1 MWPATHRSARL
12 LAFIAV
18 TFPLTG
24 LTNVP
29 VAAAGTNV
37 TVGDNAPTTDH
48 WNMAA
53 VELPGDGA

>member
-1 MWPATHRSARL
+1 MACNSPIGAAAGIHSRHISAH
-12 LAFIAV
+12 
-18 TFPLTG
+18 G

-37 TVGDNAPTTDH
+37 TVGDNAPTADH